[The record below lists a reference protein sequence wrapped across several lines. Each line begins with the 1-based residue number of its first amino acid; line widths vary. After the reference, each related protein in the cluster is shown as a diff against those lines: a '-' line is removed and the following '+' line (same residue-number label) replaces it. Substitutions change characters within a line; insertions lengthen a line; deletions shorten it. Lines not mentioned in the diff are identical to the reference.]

1 MMDHEKLFQITDSL
15 NGEYIGM
22 WEDVCNLE
30 SPTADKA
37 GVDAVGEYFA
47 SRAREKGWRV
57 EVYPQEKAGNPVCIV
72 MNPEAAGPAVVL
84 SGHLDTVHPKGMFG
98 TPAVRREGDR
108 ILGPGVGDCKGGA
121 VAGMMAMDALSRAG
135 YDGGPVMLIL
145 QTDEENSSRVS
156 GKATIR
162 WICERAKDAAAF
174 LNLEPYGKGKAC
186 LSRKGIITFRFR
198 VHGVKAHSSICA
210 TKGANAIAEA
220 ARLILEIEK
229 IKDPEGL
236 TCCCSV
242 IQGGTVPNT
251 VPDLCEFLVNVRFAD
266 AAQDARI
273 RDFMRKL
280 ADTPHISGC
289 SIELDIVSQRL
300 AMERSER
307 NEALLAKMNRCFARC
322 GLPELQAVFSAGGS
336 DAAEVTAAGIP
347 CVDSIGVEG
356 GGYHSE
362 REWALIPSLADCAK
376 RIVAFLA
383 GEGE

>member
-145 QTDEENSSRVS
+145 QT
-156 GKATIR
+156 
-162 WICERAKDAAAF
+162 
-174 LNLEPYGKGKAC
+174 LEPYGKGKAC